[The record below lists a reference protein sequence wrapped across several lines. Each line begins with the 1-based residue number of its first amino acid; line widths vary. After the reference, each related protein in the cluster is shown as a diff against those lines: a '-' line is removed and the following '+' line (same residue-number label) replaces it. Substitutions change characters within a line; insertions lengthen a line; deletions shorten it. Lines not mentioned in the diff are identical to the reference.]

1 MSTHIPSSR
10 YASLKEK
17 QKNEKVLLNVYG
29 FDGHEY
35 NMPDSYL
42 SKAYRRTVIEKT
54 IHKVFYD
61 GSINNTYDFIK
72 FFKQKHIELT
82 FVDYGKEEAG
92 FFWLSPFVGRS
103 SFITYC
109 LYKNHLQE
117 SLLISRAC
125 ITDIFS
131 RKDSDGR
138 YKIDTL
144 VSLTPANNKLAL
156 RFLKKIGM
164 EISGTIPDLVY
175 DDKTHKNIDGIL
187 THLSRSPSKKKNS
200 FPFWDWQAR

>member
-1 MSTHIPSSR
+1 MPKKDEV
-10 YASLKEK
+10 SLTDYC
-17 QKNEKVLLNVYG
+17 L
-29 FDGHEY
+29 DGNEY

-61 GSINNTYDFIK
+61 GSINNTYDFIN

-82 FVDYGKEEAG
+82 FVTYGQDEAG
-92 FFWLSPFVGRS
+92 FFWLSPFVRRS

-109 LYKNHLQE
+109 FYKNHLQE
-117 SLLISRAC
+117 SLHISRAC
-125 ITDIFS
+125 IADIFN

-144 VSLTPANNKLAL
+144 VGLTPANNRLAL
-156 RFLKKIGM
+156 KFLRKIGM

-175 DDKTHKNIDGIL
+175 DDTKHKNIDGIL
-187 THLSRSPSKKKNS
+187 TYLSRSPSPKKNS
-200 FPFWDWQAR
+200 FPIWL